1 MQDFLKI
8 IKTKE
13 QKPFILV
20 MDNLPVHKTAVGRNF
35 LIENKINVLF
45 ITPYMS
51 EFNLAEFTFKYL
63 KLHLYSKLYM
73 TLEDAE
79 NDVKI
84 LLEDE
89 RINRILIKNY
99 RETLETYLKFS
110 FEN

>member
-1 MQDFLKI
+1 
-8 IKTKE
+8 
-13 QKPFILV
+13 
-20 MDNLPVHKTAVGRNF
+20 
-35 LIENKINVLF
+35 
-45 ITPYMS
+45 
-51 EFNLAEFTFKYL
+51 
-63 KLHLYSKLYM
+63 M
-73 TLEDAE
+73 TLEDVE